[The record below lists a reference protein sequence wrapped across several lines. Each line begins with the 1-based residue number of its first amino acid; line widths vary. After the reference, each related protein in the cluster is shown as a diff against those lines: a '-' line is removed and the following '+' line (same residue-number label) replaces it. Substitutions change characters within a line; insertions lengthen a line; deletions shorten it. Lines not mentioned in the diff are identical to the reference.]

1 MTKEAKM
8 EMKDLLNNISN
19 YIRPNGEALRVNS
32 DYICEICMKTM
43 SK

>member
-1 MTKEAKM
+1 MTKEAKE
-8 EMKDLLNNISN
+8 EMKGLLNSISN
-19 YIRPNGEALRVNS
+19 YIRPNGEALKTSS